1 MVFLCQFSG
10 KFFTALNIQHKN
22 PKLYRLAL
30 MHRSYVHEQNINK
43 KDDQQ
48 ERLEFFGDAV
58 LKFIVIALGVLIL
71 VGTSV
76 VGITIVRRA
85 QDISVGDK
93 LVADGE
99 TLNLYASE
107 STNVKSIDVEEGIL
121 FLHMETSTGDMVIG
135 YDLFSG
141 EVVNRVLIDQA
152 P

>member
-1 MVFLCQFSG
+1 
-10 KFFTALNIQHKN
+10 
-22 PKLYRLAL
+22 
-30 MHRSYVHEQNINK
+30 
-43 KDDQQ
+43 
-48 ERLEFFGDAV
+48 
-58 LKFIVIALGVLIL
+58 LGVLIL

-141 EVVNRVLIDQA
+141 EVVNRVTIDQA

>member
-1 MVFLCQFSG
+1 M
-10 KFFTALNIQHKN
+10 
-22 PKLYRLAL
+22 
-30 MHRSYVHEQNINK
+30 
-43 KDDQQ
+43 
-48 ERLEFFGDAV
+48 
-58 LKFIVIALGVLIL
+58 GVLIL

-76 VGITIVRRA
+76 VGVTIVRRA

-141 EVVNRVLIDQA
+141 EVVNRVTIDQA

>member
-1 MVFLCQFSG
+1 M
-10 KFFTALNIQHKN
+10 
-22 PKLYRLAL
+22 
-30 MHRSYVHEQNINK
+30 
-43 KDDQQ
+43 
-48 ERLEFFGDAV
+48 
-58 LKFIVIALGVLIL
+58 GVLIL

-93 LVADGE
+93 LVVDGE
-99 TLNLYASE
+99 TLDLYVSE
-107 STNVKSIDVEEGIL
+107 STNVKSIDVEEGVL

-141 EVVNRVLIDQA
+141 EVVNRVIIDQA

>member
-1 MVFLCQFSG
+1 M
-10 KFFTALNIQHKN
+10 
-22 PKLYRLAL
+22 
-30 MHRSYVHEQNINK
+30 
-43 KDDQQ
+43 
-48 ERLEFFGDAV
+48 
-58 LKFIVIALGVLIL
+58 GVLIL

-76 VGITIVRRA
+76 VGITVVRRA

-121 FLHMETSTGDMVIG
+121 FLHLETSTGDMVIG

-141 EVVNRVLIDQA
+141 EVVNRVTIDQA

>member
-1 MVFLCQFSG
+1 M
-10 KFFTALNIQHKN
+10 
-22 PKLYRLAL
+22 
-30 MHRSYVHEQNINK
+30 
-43 KDDQQ
+43 
-48 ERLEFFGDAV
+48 
-58 LKFIVIALGVLIL
+58 GVLIL

-85 QDISVGDK
+85 QDVSVGDK
-93 LVADGE
+93 LVANGE
-99 TLNLYASE
+99 TLNLYVSE

>member
-1 MVFLCQFSG
+1 M
-10 KFFTALNIQHKN
+10 
-22 PKLYRLAL
+22 
-30 MHRSYVHEQNINK
+30 
-43 KDDQQ
+43 
-48 ERLEFFGDAV
+48 
-58 LKFIVIALGVLIL
+58 GVLIL

-93 LVADGE
+93 LISGGE
-99 TLNLYASE
+99 TLNLHASE

-121 FLHMETSTGDMVIG
+121 FLHLETSTGDMVIG

>member
-1 MVFLCQFSG
+1 M
-10 KFFTALNIQHKN
+10 
-22 PKLYRLAL
+22 
-30 MHRSYVHEQNINK
+30 
-43 KDDQQ
+43 
-48 ERLEFFGDAV
+48 
-58 LKFIVIALGVLIL
+58 GVLIL

-85 QDISVGDK
+85 QDVSVGDK
-93 LVADGE
+93 LVANGE
-99 TLNLYASE
+99 TLNLYVSE

-141 EVVNRVLIDQA
+141 EVVNRVIIDQA

>member
-1 MVFLCQFSG
+1 M
-10 KFFTALNIQHKN
+10 
-22 PKLYRLAL
+22 
-30 MHRSYVHEQNINK
+30 
-43 KDDQQ
+43 
-48 ERLEFFGDAV
+48 
-58 LKFIVIALGVLIL
+58 GVLIL

-76 VGITIVRRA
+76 VGITVVRRA

-135 YDLFSG
+135 YDLLSG

>member
-1 MVFLCQFSG
+1 M
-10 KFFTALNIQHKN
+10 
-22 PKLYRLAL
+22 
-30 MHRSYVHEQNINK
+30 
-43 KDDQQ
+43 
-48 ERLEFFGDAV
+48 
-58 LKFIVIALGVLIL
+58 GVLIL

-99 TLNLYASE
+99 TLNIYVSE

>member
-1 MVFLCQFSG
+1 M
-10 KFFTALNIQHKN
+10 
-22 PKLYRLAL
+22 
-30 MHRSYVHEQNINK
+30 
-43 KDDQQ
+43 
-48 ERLEFFGDAV
+48 
-58 LKFIVIALGVLIL
+58 GVLIL

-85 QDISVGDK
+85 QDISIGDK
-93 LVADGE
+93 LMAGGE
-99 TLNLYASE
+99 TLNLHPSE

-141 EVVNRVLIDQA
+141 EVVNRVIIDQA

>member
-1 MVFLCQFSG
+1 M
-10 KFFTALNIQHKN
+10 
-22 PKLYRLAL
+22 
-30 MHRSYVHEQNINK
+30 
-43 KDDQQ
+43 
-48 ERLEFFGDAV
+48 
-58 LKFIVIALGVLIL
+58 GVLIL

-76 VGITIVRRA
+76 VGITVVRRA

-107 STNVKSIDVEEGIL
+107 ATNVKSIDVEEGIL

-141 EVVNRVLIDQA
+141 EVVNRVIIDQA

>member
-1 MVFLCQFSG
+1 M
-10 KFFTALNIQHKN
+10 
-22 PKLYRLAL
+22 
-30 MHRSYVHEQNINK
+30 
-43 KDDQQ
+43 
-48 ERLEFFGDAV
+48 
-58 LKFIVIALGVLIL
+58 GVLIL

-135 YDLFSG
+135 YDLSTG
-141 EVVNRVLIDQA
+141 EVVNRIVIDQE

>member
-1 MVFLCQFSG
+1 M
-10 KFFTALNIQHKN
+10 
-22 PKLYRLAL
+22 
-30 MHRSYVHEQNINK
+30 
-43 KDDQQ
+43 
-48 ERLEFFGDAV
+48 
-58 LKFIVIALGVLIL
+58 GVLIL

-76 VGITIVRRA
+76 VGITVVRRA

-107 STNVKSIDVEEGIL
+107 SPNVKSIDVEEGIL

>member
-1 MVFLCQFSG
+1 M
-10 KFFTALNIQHKN
+10 
-22 PKLYRLAL
+22 
-30 MHRSYVHEQNINK
+30 
-43 KDDQQ
+43 
-48 ERLEFFGDAV
+48 
-58 LKFIVIALGVLIL
+58 GVLIL

-135 YDLFSG
+135 YDLYSG
-141 EVVNRVLIDQA
+141 EVVNRVTIDQA

>member
-1 MVFLCQFSG
+1 M
-10 KFFTALNIQHKN
+10 
-22 PKLYRLAL
+22 
-30 MHRSYVHEQNINK
+30 
-43 KDDQQ
+43 
-48 ERLEFFGDAV
+48 
-58 LKFIVIALGVLIL
+58 GVLIL

-76 VGITIVRRA
+76 VGITVVRRA

-141 EVVNRVLIDQA
+141 EVVNRVTIDQA

>member
-1 MVFLCQFSG
+1 M
-10 KFFTALNIQHKN
+10 
-22 PKLYRLAL
+22 
-30 MHRSYVHEQNINK
+30 
-43 KDDQQ
+43 
-48 ERLEFFGDAV
+48 
-58 LKFIVIALGVLIL
+58 GVLIL

-76 VGITIVRRA
+76 VGITVVRRA
-85 QDISVGDK
+85 QDISVADK

-121 FLHMETSTGDMVIG
+121 FLHLETSTGDMVIG

>member
-1 MVFLCQFSG
+1 
-10 KFFTALNIQHKN
+10 
-22 PKLYRLAL
+22 
-30 MHRSYVHEQNINK
+30 
-43 KDDQQ
+43 
-48 ERLEFFGDAV
+48 
-58 LKFIVIALGVLIL
+58 LGVLIL

-85 QDISVGDK
+85 QDVSVGDK
-93 LVADGE
+93 LVANGE
-99 TLNLYASE
+99 TLNLYVSE

-141 EVVNRVLIDQA
+141 EVVNRVIIDQA

>member
-1 MVFLCQFSG
+1 M
-10 KFFTALNIQHKN
+10 
-22 PKLYRLAL
+22 
-30 MHRSYVHEQNINK
+30 
-43 KDDQQ
+43 
-48 ERLEFFGDAV
+48 
-58 LKFIVIALGVLIL
+58 GVLIL

-85 QDISVGDK
+85 QDISFGDK
-93 LVADGE
+93 LIAGGE
-99 TLNLYASE
+99 TLNLHASE

-141 EVVNRVLIDQA
+141 EVVNRVIIDQA

>member
-1 MVFLCQFSG
+1 M
-10 KFFTALNIQHKN
+10 
-22 PKLYRLAL
+22 
-30 MHRSYVHEQNINK
+30 
-43 KDDQQ
+43 
-48 ERLEFFGDAV
+48 
-58 LKFIVIALGVLIL
+58 GVLIL

-141 EVVNRVLIDQA
+141 EVVNRVTIHQA

>member
-1 MVFLCQFSG
+1 M
-10 KFFTALNIQHKN
+10 
-22 PKLYRLAL
+22 
-30 MHRSYVHEQNINK
+30 
-43 KDDQQ
+43 
-48 ERLEFFGDAV
+48 
-58 LKFIVIALGVLIL
+58 GVLIL

-141 EVVNRVLIDQA
+141 EVVNRVTIDQA

>member
-1 MVFLCQFSG
+1 M
-10 KFFTALNIQHKN
+10 
-22 PKLYRLAL
+22 
-30 MHRSYVHEQNINK
+30 
-43 KDDQQ
+43 
-48 ERLEFFGDAV
+48 
-58 LKFIVIALGVLIL
+58 GVLIL

-85 QDISVGDK
+85 QDVSVGDK

-135 YDLFSG
+135 YDLFSC
-141 EVVNRVLIDQA
+141 EVVNRVTIDQA

>member
-1 MVFLCQFSG
+1 M
-10 KFFTALNIQHKN
+10 
-22 PKLYRLAL
+22 
-30 MHRSYVHEQNINK
+30 
-43 KDDQQ
+43 
-48 ERLEFFGDAV
+48 
-58 LKFIVIALGVLIL
+58 GVLIL

-99 TLNLYASE
+99 MLNLYASE
-107 STNVKSIDVEEGIL
+107 SNNVKSIDVEEGIL

-141 EVVNRVLIDQA
+141 EVVNRVIIDQA

>member
-1 MVFLCQFSG
+1 M
-10 KFFTALNIQHKN
+10 
-22 PKLYRLAL
+22 
-30 MHRSYVHEQNINK
+30 
-43 KDDQQ
+43 
-48 ERLEFFGDAV
+48 
-58 LKFIVIALGVLIL
+58 GVLIL

-121 FLHMETSTGDMVIG
+121 FLHMETSAGDMVIG

-141 EVVNRVLIDQA
+141 EVVNRIIIDRA

>member
-1 MVFLCQFSG
+1 M
-10 KFFTALNIQHKN
+10 
-22 PKLYRLAL
+22 
-30 MHRSYVHEQNINK
+30 
-43 KDDQQ
+43 
-48 ERLEFFGDAV
+48 
-58 LKFIVIALGVLIL
+58 GVLIL

-76 VGITIVRRA
+76 VGITVVRRA

-107 STNVKSIDVEEGIL
+107 SNNVKSIDVEEGIL

-141 EVVNRVLIDQA
+141 EVVNRVIIDQA

>member
-1 MVFLCQFSG
+1 M
-10 KFFTALNIQHKN
+10 
-22 PKLYRLAL
+22 
-30 MHRSYVHEQNINK
+30 
-43 KDDQQ
+43 
-48 ERLEFFGDAV
+48 
-58 LKFIVIALGVLIL
+58 GVLIL

-107 STNVKSIDVEEGIL
+107 SNNVKSIDVEEGIL

-141 EVVNRVLIDQA
+141 EVVNRVIIDQA